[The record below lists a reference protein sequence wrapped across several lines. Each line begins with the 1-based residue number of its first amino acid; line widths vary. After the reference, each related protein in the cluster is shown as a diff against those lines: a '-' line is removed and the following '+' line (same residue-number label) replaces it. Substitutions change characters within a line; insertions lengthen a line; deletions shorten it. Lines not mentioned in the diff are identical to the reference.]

1 MSILSDARKSGRK
14 VAKATVKS
22 KTDWAA
28 GPVETIDPI
37 SSKPMLVGLVEQEPY
52 GTMIQS
58 EGPFKPFRVGV
69 DKAERIAAALT
80 ALSK

>member
-14 VAKATVKS
+14 PAPAVKS

-28 GPVETIDPI
+28 GPVEAVDPI
-37 SSKPMLVGLVEQEPY
+37 SNKPMLVGLVEQEPY

-69 DKAERIAAALT
+69 DKARRVAAALA
-80 ALSK
+80 ALDK